1 MTTRAAPHLASHLS
15 TFLGSTAC
23 VVMQN
28 VHAVAVLLQ
37 PVSAVVR
44 AAFLLLIA
52 ERRAAHRAERS
63 LSRLSPTTTISV
75 RGGG

>member
-1 MTTRAAPHLASHLS
+1 MR
-15 TFLGSTAC
+15 
-23 VVMQN
+23 N

-44 AAFLLLIA
+44 AAFLLLVA

-63 LSRLSPTTTISV
+63 PSRLSPTTTISV